1 MSRNAK
7 IVLGVIGGLV
17 ACCCI
22 TILMINVITGAFAWT
37 VGVLLPQYGEQFMED
52 AITTGD
58 GVNEVARSIVDYNL
72 PAGLEEEMAMN
83 FFGVKTAVFRGS
95 NEQSL
100 IMLMQF
106 PSVLAGN
113 EAEMQRQME
122 DSFSQQFGTDD
133 YRFEVVSRE
142 ELTINGQPASL
153 TTSESV
159 ENDVTIRQVIGVFQS
174 KDGSPAMV
182 MAMAPVDRWQQDG
195 IDRFLESMQQEG
207 TGR

>member
-1 MSRNAK
+1 MTRNAK

-22 TILMINVITGAFAWT
+22 LALAFT
-37 VGVLLPQYGEQFMED
+37 VLLPRFGAQFAESVVSTD
-52 AITTGD
+52 ENVG
-58 GVNEVARSIVDYNL
+58 EVARSIVDYNQ
-72 PAGLEEEMAMN
+72 PAGLQEEMAMN

-106 PSVLAGN
+106 PSALAGN
-113 EAEMQRQME
+113 EAEMRRQME
-122 DSFSQQFGTDD
+122 DSFGQQFGTDD

-142 ELTINGQPASL
+142 EVTINGQPASL

-159 ENDVTIRQVIGVFQS
+159 ESDVTVRQVIGVFQS
-174 KDGSPAMV
+174 KDGAPAMV
-182 MAMAPVDRWQQDG
+182 MAMAPVDRWQSDG
-195 IDRFLESMQQEG
+195 IDRFLESMQRG
-207 TGR
+207 AGR